1 VLWVSNE
8 GISKKEMNVQLYSA
22 WKEGKFHFDHTSLID
37 IVDLIQRYY
46 HLKVRVGADALLQS
60 KKISGNIDVA
70 DSGELIRSL
79 QVVMGLHVRQTGDSL
94 IIHK

>member
-1 VLWVSNE
+1 
-8 GISKKEMNVQLYSA
+8 
-22 WKEGKFHFDHTSLID
+22 
-37 IVDLIQRYY
+37 
-46 HLKVRVGADALLQS
+46 VRVGADALLQS